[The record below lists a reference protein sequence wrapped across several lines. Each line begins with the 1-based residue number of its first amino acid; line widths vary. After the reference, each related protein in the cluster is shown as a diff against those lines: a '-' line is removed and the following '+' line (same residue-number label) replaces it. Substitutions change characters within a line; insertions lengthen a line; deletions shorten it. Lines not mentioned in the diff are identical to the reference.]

1 LLRIYPEAMIK
12 VKVCGMCDPLNV
24 KEIGEAKPDFMGFI
38 FFSGSPRYVGEDP
51 DMTLY
56 HNVPHNV
63 KKIGVFMNEGN
74 HKILDLSIRNGLD
87 MIQLHGNESPVSCL
101 QLKSAGLS
109 VIKAFNIDQKFS
121 FGNLRPFMLVCDY
134 FLFDTKSEK
143 QGGSGRKFNWGML
156 QEYSLDK
163 PFFLGGGIGPEDTG
177 VIKTLGNKGFF
188 GVDINS
194 RFEITPG
201 IKDPVRVS
209 TFINEIRNARI

>member
-1 LLRIYPEAMIK
+1 MIQ
-12 VKVCGMCDPLNV
+12 VKVCGMNDPLNV
-24 KEIGEAKPDFMGFI
+24 KAIAEAKPDFIGFI
-38 FFSGSPRYVGEDP
+38 FFSGSSRYVGAAPE
-51 DMTLY
+51 MALFN
-56 HNVPHNV
+56 NVPLGI
-63 KKIGVFMNEGN
+63 KRIGVFLNEVN
-74 HKILDLSIRNGLD
+74 YKILEISLNIGLD

-188 GVDINS
+188 
-194 RFEITPG
+194 
-201 IKDPVRVS
+201 
-209 TFINEIRNARI
+209 